1 MTAYT
6 QRVNVGAYYTD
17 GRTLWEVV
25 NVSPLGSVDLRSSR
39 SKMERTIGIDAFR
52 RAMWLARAA
61 AAPGDKH
68 GAAPF
73 GTRGTMSPTDA
84 TIWWCENCQTKGR
97 VEVASD
103 AGVWEVFQTLGDLHR
118 TAAPKCARKHG
129 TAGVR
134 VVPALPSKGERA

>member
-61 AAPGDKH
+61 AAPGEEH
-68 GAAPF
+68 
-73 GTRGTMSPTDA
+73 
-84 TIWWCENCQTKGR
+84 
-97 VEVASD
+97 EVDPS
-103 AGVWEVFQTLGDLHR
+103 AGS
-118 TAAPKCARKHG
+118 A
-129 TAGVR
+129 
-134 VVPALPSKGERA
+134 